1 MPKPNR
7 LDVARKTGEIAPATK
22 EGVAEALGVD
32 DASAAQ
38 FEKAF
43 GNAAERG
50 LIEQQAPETGGTPR
64 WTLSKK
70 GERKLTS
77 SADAD

>member
-1 MPKPNR
+1 MAKPNR

-22 EGVAEALGVD
+22 ESVAEALGVD
-32 DASAAQ
+32 ANAER

-50 LIEQQAPETGGTPR
+50 LIEQDAPETGGTPR
-64 WTLSKK
+64 WKLSEK
-70 GERKLTS
+70 GERKLAS
-77 SADAD
+77 SGEGE

>member
-1 MPKPNR
+1 MAKPNR

-43 GNAAERG
+43 GNAAENG
-50 LIEQQAPETGGTPR
+50 LVEQQGNSGN
-64 WTLSKK
+64 WTVTKK
-70 GERKLTS
+70 GKRRLEHE
-77 SADAD
+77 A

>member
-7 LDVARKTGEIAPATK
+7 LDVARKTGELAPATK
-22 EGVAEALGVD
+22 EGVAEALGVEV
-32 DASAAQ
+32 SAAQ

-70 GERKLTS
+70 GERKLAS
-77 SADAD
+77 SADGD

>member
-1 MPKPNR
+1 MAKPNR
-7 LDVARKTGEIAPATK
+7 LDVARKTGEIAPTTK

-32 DASAAQ
+32 VSAPQ

-50 LIEQQAPETGGTPR
+50 LIEQEAPETGGTAR
-64 WTLSKK
+64 WKLSEK
-70 GERKLTS
+70 GERKLAS
-77 SADAD
+77 SGDAD